1 MKDLGGFLVGNN
13 EQVFMETCTGG
24 GSGVADG
31 GRKSSIDDPLFDCLL
46 RQCSCIRTVATFG
59 AVFVAG
65 VSWEVKR
72 YMFLSS
78 IMVCSCDVI
87 DGFIVW

>member
-46 RQCSCIRTVATFG
+46 RQCLWASTVAPFG
-59 AVFVAG
+59 DVFVA
-65 VSWEVKR
+65 VISWEVKR
-72 YMFLSS
+72 
-78 IMVCSCDVI
+78 
-87 DGFIVW
+87 